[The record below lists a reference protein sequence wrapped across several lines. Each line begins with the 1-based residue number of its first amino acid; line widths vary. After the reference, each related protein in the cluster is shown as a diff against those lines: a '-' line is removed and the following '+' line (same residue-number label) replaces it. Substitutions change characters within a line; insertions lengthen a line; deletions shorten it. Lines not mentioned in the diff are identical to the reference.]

1 MFGQLV
7 ATILMLPIVL
17 LLGRYAV
24 RTVIAVPKHVLV
36 PIIALMMI
44 LGTYAIQNSLGDV
57 GIMLGLGVVAW
68 LLSRVGFGPAP
79 IVLGVVLGP
88 IAEKG
93 FVEAWLIGIGRAT
106 GRERVWWYV

>member
-1 MFGQLV
+1 M
-7 ATILMLPIVL
+7 
-17 LLGRYAV
+17 
-24 RTVIAVPKHVLV
+24 
-36 PIIALMMI
+36 IALMII

-88 IAEKG
+88 IAEPG
-93 FVEAWLIGIGRAT
+93 FVQAWPIGGAT
-106 GRERVWWYV
+106 GDRFETFFMRPIASAITAAAALMLPYHLMFQRLQPPVTT